1 MRYLAWFHRRGWPG
15 SRKWWNSTT
24 TTALQDLA
32 SIMTIRLTVMTYR
45 QRWYRS
51 RSAKKPRRQTL
62 NSLPSRTEV
71 TDRVVSDT
79 SGSTAPELVDF
90 REITTVIGPL
100 SVESQLQSSLSSAR
114 GSPDS
119 GEPRQARWVRFRRST
134 PQSPRT
140 SPRRRHRH
148 VRAVYGKYRGRAH

>member
-1 MRYLAWFHRRGWPG
+1 M
-15 SRKWWNSTT
+15 
-24 TTALQDLA
+24 
-32 SIMTIRLTVMTYR
+32 MTYR
-45 QRWYRS
+45 QQWS
-51 RSAKKPRRQTL
+51 RSARKPRRQTL

-71 TDRVVSDT
+71 TDRVASDT
-79 SGSTAPELVDF
+79 SGSVAPELVDF
-90 REITTVIGPL
+90 RETTTVIGPL

-140 SPRRRHRH
+140 SSRRRHRH
-148 VRAVYGKYRGRAH
+148 VRAVYGKYRGRAHWMGPDLHLDPRHALRPWCVTCQHTL